1 MKIIEYYYNDAN
13 RMLYV
18 EFSLEIDD
26 DSFYRVLELHFNDME
41 YYSPEIL
48 YEGDMD
54 EIEENM
60 VEDIISRYLEDNDL
74 PEQLSL

>member
-18 EFSLEIDD
+18 EFSLNIDD

-41 YYSPEIL
+41 YYSTEIL
-48 YEGDMD
+48 YEGEMD

-60 VEDIISRYLEDNDL
+60 VEDIITQYLEDNDL

>member
-1 MKIIEYYYNDAN
+1 MTIIEYYYNDAN

-18 EFSLEIDD
+18 EFSMDVDE
-26 DSFYRVLELHFNDME
+26 DSFYRVLELHFNEME

-48 YEGDMD
+48 YEGDMVD
-54 EIEENM
+54 IEENM
-60 VEDIISRYLEDNDL
+60 VKDIIIEYLEDNDT

>member
-1 MKIIEYYYNDAN
+1 MTIIEYYYNDAN

-18 EFSLEIDD
+18 EFSMDVDE
-26 DSFYRVLELHFNDME
+26 DSFYRALELHFNDLE
-41 YYSPEIL
+41 FYAPEII

-60 VEDIISRYLEDNDL
+60 VKEIILSYLEDNDE

>member
-1 MKIIEYYYNDAN
+1 MTIIEYYYNDAN

-18 EFSLEIDD
+18 EFSMDVDE
-26 DSFYRVLELHFNDME
+26 DSFYRVLELHFNDLE
-41 YYSPEIL
+41 FYAPEII

-54 EIEENM
+54 DIEKNM
-60 VEDIISRYLEDNDL
+60 VKDIILSYLEDNDA

>member
-18 EFSLEIDD
+18 EFSLDIDED
-26 DSFYRVLELHFNDME
+26 IFYRVLELHFNDME
-41 YYSPEIL
+41 YYSTEFL

-54 EIEENM
+54 EIEENV
-60 VEDIISRYLEDNDL
+60 VEDIITRYLEDNDL
-74 PEQLSL
+74 PERLSL